1 MTHKHIRRKA
11 LPAALSLL
19 LAMLIFVGCAPQAP
33 TEPSTV
39 PTTAA
44 PTTEP
49 PHVHDYQL
57 TTQILPSCEESGV
70 DEYVCACGDAKT
82 CTIDATGHAFAG
94 GSCQEAAVCTGCGLT
109 GENVH
114 NLVNCVCADCGTV
127 VLTLEQLQG
136 TWAHSEGYERI
147 TVTGDMAFVH
157 WITGDITYSGPV
169 QLQDYGFCV
178 EGTYQYTDGNG
189 DAQEGRIKTTCIISE
204 LTDTY
209 FVDTFD
215 DDGPFTWYKE

>member
-1 MTHKHIRRKA
+1 MSYIHTLHSGFVCGYPGVIEVDHHIFCSQMG
-11 LPAALSLL
+11 L
-19 LAMLIFVGCAPQAP
+19 
-33 TEPSTV
+33 
-39 PTTAA
+39 
-44 PTTEP
+44 
-49 PHVHDYQL
+49 
-57 TTQILPSCEESGV
+57 ESGNV
-70 DEYVCACGDAKT
+70 DVGQISCGVQSH
-82 CTIDATGHAFAG
+82 GG
-94 GSCQEAAVCTGCGLT
+94 GSACGLT

-136 TWAHSEGYERI
+136 TWVHSEGYERI

-169 QLQDYGFCV
+169 QLKDYGFCV

-204 LTDTY
+204 FTDTY